1 MIEFSYQRETLPE
14 LLGWEFSRDPSL
26 ATRGELLWYFFPAGI
41 VLRSEG
47 RVIETRHA
55 GIPLLHFVLE
65 MIRIAN
71 ELLSADSGES
81 HYAFTESDEDLVF
94 IRRPFGSGL
103 KTDLHHTPGRNTF
116 VQQSIRYQGNVRYQR
131 GGDGRK
137 YLHVSVPLSVNGHA
151 GTQTWITGRGLLTH
165 SEFRRALR
173 Y

>member
-14 LLGWEFSRDPSL
+14 LLGWEYSRDPSL
-26 ATRGELLWYFFPAGI
+26 ATRGELLWYFFPADI

-55 GIPLLHFVLE
+55 GIPLLHFVLA

-94 IRRPFGSGL
+94 IRRGDAAEIRSSFDAAILEFPIAGL
-103 KTDLHHTPGRNTF
+103 RNA
-116 VQQSIRYQGNVRYQR
+116 VRV
-131 GGDGRK
+131 
-137 YLHVSVPLSVNGHA
+137 LALSVLDELIIEYPSLA
-151 GTQTWITGRGLLTH
+151 ESPVIADVITGVEQT
-165 SEFRRALR
+165 
-173 Y
+173 